1 MKNVRELTNQEL
13 VRKLQEG
20 SSYYPAATLIWE
32 IVERFGLYVRHGDIS
47 NLDAREHIEGAWME
61 DLEDEEPEIPE
72 PHETLRR

>member
-32 IVERFGLYVRHGDIS
+32 IVERFGLYVV
-47 NLDAREHIEGAWME
+47 
-61 DLEDEEPEIPE
+61 
-72 PHETLRR
+72 

>member
-32 IVERFGLYVRHGDIS
+32 IVERFGLYVRHDDIS
-47 NLDAREHIEGAWME
+47 KRSVES
-61 DLEDEEPEIPE
+61 
-72 PHETLRR
+72 